1 MIEEVRYLRTLTQQL
16 ISLLSIRYPILYEE
30 PEETLN
36 ARMPFYSSYSR
47 PSTYAISKPS
57 TDIISVKNARMP
69 FYSSYS
75 RPSTYAISKPS
86 TDIISVKNSLAK
98 DTSDIVSVLSLRRAL
113 RANDAP
119 TLYN

>member
-1 MIEEVRYLRTLTQQL
+1 MFIFLFFAFFSKSEEIDVQEMIEEVRYLRTLTQQL
-16 ISLLSIRYPILYEE
+16 ISLLSIRYPILYQE
-30 PEETLN
+30 PEETL
-36 ARMPFYSSYSR
+36 
-47 PSTYAISKPS
+47 
-57 TDIISVKNARMP
+57 NARMP